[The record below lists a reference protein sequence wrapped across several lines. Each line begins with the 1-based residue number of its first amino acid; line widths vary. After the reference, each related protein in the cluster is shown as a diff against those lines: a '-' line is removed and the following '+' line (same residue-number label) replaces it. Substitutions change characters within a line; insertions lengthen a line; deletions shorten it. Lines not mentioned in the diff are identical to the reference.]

1 MSAGYSGTPLARK
14 LGIRPGARV
23 LLRAAPAGFE
33 ALLEGLPEDAD
44 VLRAARGPRPFDVIV
59 TFHKRAS
66 GLRADIAALRRL
78 MTPEAGLWVAW
89 PKKTSGVTTDV
100 TESIVRNT
108 GLDAGLVDNKICAID
123 PTWSGLRFV
132 IRVADRPKK

>member
-1 MSAGYSGTPLARK
+1 VSAGYSGTPLARK

-33 ALLEGLPEDAD
+33 GLLEGLPEDAD

-66 GLRADIAALRRL
+66 GLRADLAALRQL

-132 IRVADRPKK
+132 IRLADRPKK